1 MVRVEM
7 QHVHCIT
14 DVNEQEQHDQQEVD
28 NVTERF
34 QDQRHVEGCI
44 VE

>member
-1 MVRVEM
+1 M

-14 DVNEQEQHDQQEVD
+14 DVNEQEQDDQQEED
-28 NVTERF
+28 NVFESF
-34 QDQRHVEGCI
+34 QDQRYVEGCI